1 VLKDPFG
8 NGKNMDQLVLAKIA
22 TADEHLDCFQY
33 INTSVLVVV
42 TSDWGQFAGV
52 TKLFDED
59 LADLE
64 QDSH

>member
-42 TSDWGQFAGV
+42 TSD
-52 TKLFDED
+52 
-59 LADLE
+59 
-64 QDSH
+64 